1 MLLYNL
7 FDFIYLLSILAFETR
22 LTIDSI
28 FGFNFEIELN
38 RRFNF
43 RNQIKNRFDFN
54 YFEIELNR
62 IESILDFN
70 IRNRIELPRI
80 LRILKIV

>member
-54 YFEIELNR
+54 YFKIELNR
-62 IESILDFN
+62 IVTLLSGDSGY
-70 IRNRIELPRI
+70 
-80 LRILKIV
+80 